1 MNVSKGSNVFSSLND
16 FHALDTF
23 YRLNIFHMLNVL
35 YRLNVSSMLN
45 TLKGEAISL
54 IPLYH
59 FYPLHRHLDISRTIN
74 TECSPL
80 HIAKSRTRTK
90 NFIVFERK
98 SPTCTLRLNC
108 SLKDFCKLNVFC
120 KLNISE
126 NLNLTHSFATYAFLY
141 STFSSWIDFLVLNF
155 AILHNQTLVTR
166 PLEIMDSYSC
176 NCPWQPF
183 IKRQQFI

>member
-90 NFIVFERK
+90 NF
-98 SPTCTLRLNC
+98 
-108 SLKDFCKLNVFC
+108 
-120 KLNISE
+120 
-126 NLNLTHSFATYAFLY
+126 SFRA
-141 STFSSWIDFLVLNF
+141 
-155 AILHNQTLVTR
+155 QVTNMR
-166 PLEIMDSYSC
+166 P
-176 NCPWQPF
+176 
-183 IKRQQFI
+183 